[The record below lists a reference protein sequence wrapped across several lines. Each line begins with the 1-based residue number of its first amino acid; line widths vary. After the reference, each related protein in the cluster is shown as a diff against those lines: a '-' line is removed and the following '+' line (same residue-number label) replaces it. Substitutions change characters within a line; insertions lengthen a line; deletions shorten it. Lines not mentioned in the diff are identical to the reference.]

1 MRFQR
6 ERAAGSSEFVS
17 MLGHLMPVFFAKFLD
32 TPN

>member
-17 MLGHLMPVFFAKFLD
+17 MLGHLTLVFSAKFLD
-32 TPN
+32 TPS